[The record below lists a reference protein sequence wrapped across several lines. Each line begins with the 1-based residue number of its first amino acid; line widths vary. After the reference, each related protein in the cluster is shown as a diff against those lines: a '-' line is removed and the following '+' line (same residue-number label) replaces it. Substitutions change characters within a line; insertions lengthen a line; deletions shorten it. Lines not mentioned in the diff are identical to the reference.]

1 MDDGISAQ
9 CPEEEKLLYV
19 WRLYQHT
26 EVNRLFFFWRG
37 EGGGETTVFVETLS
51 ANRGKYIVMGKQ
63 HSGWDEGGELAH
75 RDK

>member
-1 MDDGISAQ
+1 MG
-9 CPEEEKLLYV
+9 
-19 WRLYQHT
+19 
-26 EVNRLFFFWRG
+26 G
-37 EGGGETTVFVETLS
+37 GGGGGETTVFVETLS

>member
-19 WRLYQHT
+19 WRLYQHI
-26 EVNRLFFFWRG
+26 EVNRFFWGG
-37 EGGGETTVFVETLS
+37 EGGGATTVFVETLS
-51 ANRGKYIVMGKQ
+51 ANGVKYIVMGKQ